1 MDIIRK
7 DTDYAVRCL
16 VRLAGLD
23 VGVTENVKEIA
34 AREALPEPMLRKI
47 MQRLVRSEIVR
58 SVRGRSGGVRL
69 ARQPGEITLLEILDA
84 VQGEITLNRC
94 VRSDGCCENKS
105 ACRLHP
111 SLKKVQRRIDGALQ
125 DTTLQDML

>member
-1 MDIIRK
+1 VDIIRK

-47 MQRLVRSEIVR
+47 MQRLVRSEIVC
-58 SVRGRSGGVRL
+58 SVRGRTGGVRL
-69 ARQPGEITLLEILDA
+69 ARHPHEITLLEILDA

-94 VRSDGCCENKS
+94 VRPDGCCENRS

-111 SLKKVQRRIDGALQ
+111 SLKKVQHRIADALQ